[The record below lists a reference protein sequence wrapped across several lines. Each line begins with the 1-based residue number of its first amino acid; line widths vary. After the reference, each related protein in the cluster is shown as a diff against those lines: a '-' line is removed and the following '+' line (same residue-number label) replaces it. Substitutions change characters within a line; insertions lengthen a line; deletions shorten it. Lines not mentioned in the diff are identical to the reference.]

1 MLLYVQ
7 RESVDIWKENVLK
20 DLEVGE
26 VKFELAEN
34 FLLELKKEFGSRD
47 EKLVKVA
54 ELRRVEQ
61 AVRTIKEFVQEFWRV
76 ARGSEYKGRVLVEEF
91 KRGMN
96 EIIRKKLIEA
106 ERLLSTIEQWYKCA
120 TNLDRH

>member
-20 DLEVGE
+20 DLEAGE
-26 VKFELAEN
+26 VKFELAEK
-34 FLLELKKEFGSRD
+34 FLLELKKEFGSGD

-61 AVRTIKEFVQEFWRV
+61 AVRTIK
-76 ARGSEYKGRVLVEEF
+76 
-91 KRGMN
+91 
-96 EIIRKKLIEA
+96 
-106 ERLLSTIEQWYKCA
+106 
-120 TNLDRH
+120 